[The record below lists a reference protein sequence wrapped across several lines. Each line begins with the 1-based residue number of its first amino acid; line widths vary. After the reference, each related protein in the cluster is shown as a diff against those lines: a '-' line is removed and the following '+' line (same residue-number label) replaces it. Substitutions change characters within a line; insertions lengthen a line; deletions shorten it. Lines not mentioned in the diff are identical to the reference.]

1 VTPTEMIAEP
11 PRRTAGLEHVGFDT
25 DAAPA
30 DDDRG
35 QHLPPRDDRDRDEI
49 PVPDTDDASRDQAL
63 MRSALAVLIERAGGE
78 IEFTLADYRAIL
90 AIHGS
95 HRLVGVVD
103 PSGPGAPVIR
113 MRIEA
118 S

>member
-1 VTPTEMIAEP
+1 
-11 PRRTAGLEHVGFDT
+11 
-25 DAAPA
+25 
-30 DDDRG
+30 
-35 QHLPPRDDRDRDEI
+35 
-49 PVPDTDDASRDQAL
+49 

-78 IEFTLADYRAIL
+78 IEFTLADYRAVL

-103 PSGPGAPVIR
+103 PSGPGAPEIR